1 MSIWTRRLLPIV
13 SSAAF
18 VLGLTAVA
26 GAPARAYTMNEIAR
40 GVCVLQKL
48 PAAPA
53 TPALSVGP
61 EVGWNAGL
69 TSLAPPVA
77 PLYRLWD
84 MKVAWNDINP
94 APGVFNFTEL
104 DRRVALV
111 NSWGARPVLVLG
123 LTPTWASTNP
133 GAGNG
138 IWGAGSAAPPISMD
152 SWREYVSAVVN
163 RYGGQIAAYEVW
175 NEANLTTFW
184 QGSPQQMA
192 EMTSIASQIIGES
205 ALVLAPSVTT
215 RLLSGARFM
224 KPFIDALTIN
234 PSGIDVWTIHTYP
247 KGDAGPG
254 PEGAAQE
261 RRDDIVRWQA
271 ALVEAVGPSS
281 PWLTK
286 QLWDTEVN
294 FGLRGPGS
302 SPKTD
307 YSDADGATLL
317 QLAYRDSQALGIDQ
331 TFWYEFTGYPY
342 DLLGVQ
348 FTPQTP
354 QIYNA
359 WNQLPVYLQGQ
370 LTQQQAGP
378 SCDQVVAQ
386 TIPNPSIVIVGER
399 GSVSGKPGIIV
410 GGTTKGIE
418 EGTKLVP
425 YIRFPG
431 QTEYTAGAARITLDA
446 NGEGSWQRKTGK
458 KSYVYFATED
468 GSVKSN
474 RVIIQAN

>member
-1 MSIWTRRLLPIV
+1 MSIWTRRVLPIV
-13 SSAAF
+13 SSVAL

-26 GAPARAYTMNEIAR
+26 GAPARAYSMAEIAR

-69 TSLAPPVA
+69 TGLAPPAA

-84 MKVAWNDINP
+84 MKVAWNDINTS
-94 APGVFNFTEL
+94 PGVFNFTEL

-138 IWGAGSAAPPISMD
+138 IWGAGSAAPPTSMD
-152 SWREYVSAVVN
+152 YWREYVTAVVN
-163 RYGGQIAAYEVW
+163 RYGNQIAAYEIW

-184 QGSPQQMA
+184 QGTPQQMA

-205 ALVLAPSVTT
+205 AIVMSPSVTT
-215 RLLSGARFM
+215 RLASGARFM
-224 KPFIDALTIN
+224 KPFIDALTIG

-254 PEGAAQE
+254 PVGAAQT
-261 RRDDIVRWQA
+261 RRDDIERWQV
-271 ALVEAVGPSS
+271 ALVEAVGPTS

-286 QLWDTEVN
+286 QVWDTEVN
-294 FGLRGPGS
+294 FGLSGPGG

-331 TFWYEFTGYPY
+331 TFWYEFTASPY

-354 QIYNA
+354 LIFNA
-359 WNQLPVYLQGQ
+359 WNQLPAYLQGQ
-370 LTQQQAGP
+370 LAQQQAGP
-378 SCDQVVAQ
+378 TCEQVVAQ
-386 TIPNPSIVIVGER
+386 TIPDPTIFITGER
-399 GSVSGKPGIIV
+399 GTVSGKSGIQVDIA
-410 GGTTKGIE
+410 TKGIE

-431 QTEYTAGAARITLDA
+431 QTQYTAGSARITIDA
-446 NGEGSWQRKTGK
+446 NGNGVWQRKTGK
-458 KSYVYFATED
+458 RVTVYLATED

-474 RVIIQAN
+474 RVTIQAS

>member
-1 MSIWTRRLLPIV
+1 MGFYSRRLLSVV
-13 SSAAF
+13 SSVAL

-26 GAPARAYTMNEIAR
+26 GAPARAYTMAEVAR
-40 GVCVLQKL
+40 GLCVLQKL
-48 PAAPA
+48 SPAPT
-53 TPALSVGP
+53 TPSLSVGP

-69 TSLAPPVA
+69 TGLAPPAA

-84 MKVAWNDINP
+84 MKVAWNDINI
-94 APGVFNFTEL
+94 APGVFDFTEL
-104 DRRVALV
+104 DRRIALV

-138 IWGAGSAAPPISMD
+138 IWGAGSAAPPTSMD
-152 SWREYVSAVVN
+152 YWREYVTAVVN
-163 RYGGQIAAYEVW
+163 RYSNRIAAYEVW

-184 QGSPQQMA
+184 QGTPQQMA
-192 EMTSIASQIIGES
+192 EMTSIASQIIGDS
-205 ALVLAPSVTT
+205 ALVMSPSVTT

-224 KPFIDALTIN
+224 KPFIDALTIG

-261 RRDDIVRWQA
+261 RRDDIVRWQK
-271 ALVEAVGPSS
+271 ALVEAVGPTS

-286 QLWDTEVN
+286 QVWDTEVN

-331 TFWYEFTGYPY
+331 TFWYEFTASSY

-354 QIYNA
+354 QISNA
-359 WNQLPVYLQGQ
+359 WNQLPAYLQGQ
-370 LTQQQAGP
+370 LAQQQAGP
-378 SCDQVVAQ
+378 SCEQVVAQ
-386 TIPNPSIVIVGER
+386 TIPNPSIVISGER
-399 GSVSGKPGIIV
+399 GKGSGKSDIKMDV
-410 GGTTKGIE
+410 NTKGIE

-431 QTEYTAGAARITLDA
+431 QASFTAGSARITIDED
-446 NGEGSWQRKTGK
+446 GQGSWQRKTGK
-458 KSYVYFATED
+458 RVTVYFATED
-468 GSVKSN
+468 GSVQSN
-474 RVIIQAN
+474 RVTIQAR

>member
-1 MSIWTRRLLPIV
+1 MSICTRRLWSLV
-13 SSAAF
+13 SSVAL
-18 VLGLTAVA
+18 VLGLTAIA
-26 GAPARAYTMNEIAR
+26 GAPARAYSMAEIAR

-69 TSLAPPVA
+69 TGLAPPAA

-84 MKVAWNDINP
+84 MKVAWNDINTS
-94 APGVFNFTEL
+94 PGVFDFTEL

-138 IWGAGSAAPPISMD
+138 IWGAGSAAPPTSMD
-152 SWREYVSAVVN
+152 YWREYVTAVVT
-163 RYGGQIAAYEVW
+163 RYGSRIAAYEIW

-184 QGSPQQMA
+184 QGTPQQMA

-205 ALVLAPSVTT
+205 AIVMSPSVTT
-215 RLLSGARFM
+215 RLATGARFM
-224 KPFIDALTIN
+224 KPFIDALTIG

-254 PEGAAQE
+254 PVGAAQT
-261 RRDDIVRWQA
+261 RRDDIERWQV
-271 ALVEAVGPSS
+271 ALVEAVGPTS

-286 QLWDTEVN
+286 QVWDTEVN
-294 FGLRGPGS
+294 FGLSGPGG

-331 TFWYEFTGYPY
+331 TFWYEFTASSY

-354 QIYNA
+354 QILNA
-359 WNQLPVYLQGQ
+359 WNQLPAYLQGQ
-370 LTQQQAGP
+370 LAQQQAGP
-378 SCDQVVAQ
+378 TCEQVVAQ
-386 TIPNPSIVIVGER
+386 TIPDPTIVITGER
-399 GSVSGKPGIIV
+399 GTVSGKPGIQV
-410 GGTTKGIE
+410 DVTTKGIE

-431 QTEYTAGAARITLDA
+431 ETQFTPGSARITIDT
-446 NGEGSWQRKTGK
+446 NGEGGWQRKTGK
-458 KSYVYFATED
+458 RVTVYLATED

-474 RVIIQAN
+474 RVTIQAS

>member
-1 MSIWTRRLLPIV
+1 MRIWTRRVLPIL
-13 SSAAF
+13 SSMAL

-26 GAPARAYTMNEIAR
+26 GTPARAYSMNEIAR

-53 TPALSVGP
+53 APALSVGP

-69 TSLAPPVA
+69 TNLAPPVA

-138 IWGAGSAAPPISMD
+138 IWGAGSAAPPTSMD
-152 SWREYVSAVVN
+152 SWREYVTKVVT
-163 RYGGQIAAYEVW
+163 RYGDLIAAYEVW

-184 QGSPQQMA
+184 QGTPQQMA
-192 EMTSIASQIIGES
+192 EMTSIASQIIGDS
-205 ALVLAPSVTT
+205 ALVMAPSVTT

-224 KPFIDALTIN
+224 RPFIDALTIG

-254 PEGAAQE
+254 PEAAAQT

-271 ALVEAVGPSS
+271 ALVEAVGPTS

-286 QLWDTEVN
+286 QVWDTEVN

-331 TFWYEFTGYPY
+331 TFWYQFTASSY

-354 QIYNA
+354 QIFNT
-359 WNQLPVYLQGQ
+359 WNQLPTYLQGQ
-370 LTQQQAGP
+370 LAQQQAGP
-378 SCDQVVAQ
+378 SCEQVVAQ
-386 TIPNPSIVIVGER
+386 TIPDPSIVIIGER
-399 GSVSGKPGIIV
+399 GTVSGKPGIKVEVI
-410 GGTTKGIE
+410 TKGIE

-431 QTEYTAGAARITLDA
+431 QTSYTAGTARVTIDE

-458 KSYVYFATED
+458 KSYVYFSTED

>member
-1 MSIWTRRLLPIV
+1 MSIRSRRALSIV
-13 SSAAF
+13 SSFALVF
-18 VLGLTAVA
+18 GLTAIA
-26 GAPARAYTMNEIAR
+26 GAPARAYTMAEIAR

-48 PAAPA
+48 PDAPA
-53 TPALSVGP
+53 APALSVGP
-61 EVGWNAGL
+61 EIGWNAGL
-69 TSLAPPVA
+69 TGVVPPAA

-104 DRRVALV
+104 DRRIALV

-138 IWGAGSAAPPISMD
+138 IWGAGSAAPPTSMD
-152 SWREYVSAVVN
+152 HWRAYVTAVVN

-184 QGSPQQMA
+184 QGTPQQMA
-192 EMTSIASQIIGES
+192 EMTSIASQIIGDS
-205 ALVLAPSVTT
+205 AIVMSPSVTT
-215 RLLSGARFM
+215 RLASGARFM
-224 KPFIDALTIN
+224 KPFIDALTVG

-254 PEGAAQE
+254 PEAAAQA
-261 RRDDIVRWQA
+261 RRDDIVRWQK
-271 ALVEAVGPSS
+271 ALVEAVGPTSV
-281 PWLTK
+281 WLTK
-286 QLWDTEVN
+286 QVWDTEVN
-294 FGLRGPGS
+294 FGLRGPGA

-354 QIYNA
+354 QIFNT
-359 WNQLPVYLQGQ
+359 WNQLPAYLQGQ
-370 LTQQQAGP
+370 LAQQKAGP
-378 SCDQVVAQ
+378 SCEQVVAQ
-386 TIPNPSIVIVGER
+386 TIPDPAITIIGER
-399 GSVSGKPGIIV
+399 GKGSDYRRIKVDI
-410 GGTTKGIE
+410 TTKGIE

-431 QTEYTAGAARITLDA
+431 QTTFTAGSARVTIDE

-458 KSYVYFATED
+458 RVTVYLATED

-474 RVIIQAN
+474 RVTIQSR